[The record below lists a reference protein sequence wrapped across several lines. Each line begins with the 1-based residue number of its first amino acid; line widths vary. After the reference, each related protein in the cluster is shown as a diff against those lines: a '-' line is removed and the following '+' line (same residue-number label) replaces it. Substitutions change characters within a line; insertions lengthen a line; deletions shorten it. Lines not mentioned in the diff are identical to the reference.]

1 MQTICLLRKPFWE
14 GNLSL
19 FALHLYTLLVGAL
32 LCFWTPIQCLLQ
44 NQWSSWLKENQLSAF
59 LNLYSLISR
68 LRSFLLFLRILH
80 EAQFTYK
87 LWTPGSVL
95 LFNWYLEYQIW
106 RYSSKGIA
114 KKNIRSIHCVLNSQV
129 LPFPCFWS
137 TVEAQWSTPIRKVTS
152 QRKDWTHCVNDMIT
166 DQVLYALVSSFIC
179 WEKLEFLLC
188 QTAMGINQVHILK
201 LSWHCS
207 LLCLL
212 RFN

>member
-1 MQTICLLRKPFWE
+1 MQTIRLLRKPFWE

-68 LRSFLLFLRILH
+68 VRSLLLFLRILH

-87 LWTPGSVL
+87 LWTPSSVL
-95 LFNWYLEYQIW
+95 LFIWYLEYQIW

-114 KKNIRSIHCVLNSQV
+114 KNHQLYSLCAKQSGLIFPMLLKHRGGSMKYTDKESNITEERLNS
-129 LPFPCFWS
+129 
-137 TVEAQWSTPIRKVTS
+137 
-152 QRKDWTHCVNDMIT
+152 
-166 DQVLYALVSSFIC
+166 
-179 WEKLEFLLC
+179 LC
-188 QTAMGINQVHILK
+188 QWYDYRPSTLCISVLFHMLREIRIPAMSNCHGH
-201 LSWHCS
+201 
-207 LLCLL
+207 
-212 RFN
+212 